1 MLKINIILKKVFTL
15 IIIYGILS
23 SNKSKGVVVLMI
35 ILYIFLVMFFIV
47 ALVATYEN
55 HLYSITYGRNSFLG
69 ILVIISSLVAMVLMF
84 IAIYVFQ

>member
-1 MLKINIILKKVFTL
+1 M
-15 IIIYGILS
+15 
-23 SNKSKGVVVLMI
+23 VVLMI
-35 ILYIFLVMFFIV
+35 ILYIFFVMFFIV

>member
-1 MLKINIILKKVFTL
+1 MVKYNR
-15 IIIYGILS
+15 
-23 SNKSKGVVVLMI
+23 NKSKGVVVLMV

-69 ILVIISSLVAMVLMF
+69 IMVITGSLVGMVLMF
-84 IAIYVFQ
+84 IAINVFQ